1 MHALAL
7 IPGTTTVRMVDRPE
21 PQITAPDEIKLQVL
35 QVGICGID
43 RDEATGGRAS
53 APPGQTDLVIGHE
66 VLGQVVAVGPSVTRV
81 TVGDYAVFTVR
92 RSCGA
97 CMPCAMHRSD
107 MCRTGDYRERGI
119 WGLDGYQATY
129 VVDQERY
136 IVRVPPELEPV
147 GVLTE
152 PLAVA
157 EKAIGEA
164 VRLQL
169 ARLPDAPAT
178 PNWLFGR
185 RCLVAGLGPI
195 GLLAALVLHLR
206 GAMVYGLDVVAAD
219 TARPQWLVGI
229 GGQYV
234 DGRRVSPVKVLD
246 TIGPVDLIF
255 EATGVAALQFNLLD
269 ALVRDGVYVLTG
281 IPGGDRALQIAG
293 AELVR
298 QLVQDNQVMVGSVT
312 AARDHFQ
319 LAVDDLAQAQ
329 ARWGDHLGRLI
340 TGRYPAADFAAA
352 LAHQRED
359 RIKVALEW

>member
-7 IPGTTTVRMVDRPE
+7 IPGTKSVRMVDRSE
-21 PQITAPDEIKLQVL
+21 PQITAPDEIKLRVL
-35 QVGICGID
+35 QGGICGID
-43 RDEATGGRAS
+43 REEAAGGRAS

-66 VLGQVVAVGPSVTRV
+66 VFGQVVAVGPSVTRV

-97 CMPCAMHRSD
+97 CMPCAMYRSD
-107 MCRTGDYRERGI
+107 MCRTGNYRERGI
-119 WGLDGYQATY
+119 WGLDGYQAAY

-136 IVRVPPELEPV
+136 VVRVPPDVAPI

-185 RCLVAGLGPI
+185 RCLVAGMGPI
-195 GLLAALVLHLR
+195 GLLAAMVLRLR
-206 GAMVYGLDVVAAD
+206 GAVVYGLGVVNPD
-219 TARPQWLVGI
+219 TARPQWLAGI
-229 GGQYV
+229 GGQYI
-234 DGRRVSPVKVLD
+234 DGRRVSPVRVRD
-246 TIGPVDLIF
+246 AIEPVDLIF
-255 EATGVAALQFNLLD
+255 ESTGVAALQFNLLD
-269 ALVRDGVYVLTG
+269 ALARDGVYVLTG

-319 LAVDDLAQAQ
+319 LAVDDLTQAQ
-329 ARWGDHLGRLI
+329 ARWGEHLGRLI

-352 LAHQRED
+352 LAPQRED
-359 RIKVALEW
+359 RIKIVLEW